1 MDFNFFTKRKKKDT
15 IKVVKEEPGI
25 SVGLDIGTTKVVA
38 FAGRR
43 MANGKIEVLGH
54 GMHQSLG
61 VQRGLVIN
69 IAQTAKIIQQV
80 IRKLQ
85 DDANMDIDT
94 VMVGIAGQYISNIK
108 VTSDMKR
115 QHADADTEITKE
127 DIKQF
132 IENMFKTPTDP
143 GTQIIDVIPQEYV
156 VDKYPPQKNP
166 IGMTGTVISSEF
178 NIITCKTQHIKNIL
192 QSVAK
197 CNLKME
203 GLELEPIA
211 SAEVVLDEEEKET
224 GVALIDIGGGTTDI
238 VIFIDGIMRYTAVI
252 PIAGDVI
259 TEDIKYLFKGI
270 TKEQAEALKCEHG
283 STLPNVADKNQIISI
298 PGIHGREPI
307 EISKYDLACGIKYRM
322 EDVLSRIDTELDS
335 SGCKERLNCGIVFTG
350 GGAQMNGL
358 KEFTEVKLGMKV
370 RIGKPEEK
378 ILFKENDVLVD
389 PRFATGLGLMIMG
402 IEQQEE
408 EYNNDF
414 SEEEY
419 SQKNQN
425 LKDLEKEENEIEKEQ
440 TKKPPIRGRISKEIL
455 DKLLGKLLPD
465 DDLSDTDDDDFDDD
479 DRI

>member
-1 MDFNFFTKRKKKDT
+1 MNLNFFKRGKEKEKAPAEP
-15 IKVVKEEPGI
+15 IKHEPGI

-43 MANGKIEVLGH
+43 SANGKIEVLGY
-54 GMHQSLG
+54 GKHQSIG

-69 IAQTAKIIQQV
+69 IAHTANVIQRV
-80 IRKLQ
+80 IQDLQ
-85 DDANMDIDT
+85 NAAGIDIDT
-94 VMVGIAGQYISNIK
+94 VMVGIAGQYINNIK
-108 VTSDMKR
+108 VVSDMKR
-115 QHADADTEITKE
+115 QHADADSEITKE

-132 IENMFKTPTDP
+132 IDNMFKTPTDP

-192 QSVAK
+192 QSVNK
-197 CNLKME
+197 CNLKTE

-211 SAEVVLDEEEKET
+211 SAEVVLDEDEKEI

-270 TKEQAEALKCEHG
+270 TKEQAESLKCEHG
-283 STLPNVADKNQIISI
+283 STLPNVADKTQIISI
-298 PGIHGREPI
+298 PGIRGREPI
-307 EISKYDLACGIKYRM
+307 EVSKYDLASAINYRM
-322 EDVLSRIDTELDS
+322 KEIIARIDTELEN
-335 SGCKERLNCGIVFTG
+335 SGCKDRLNCGVVFTG

-358 KEFTEVKLGMKV
+358 KEFAEINLGMKV
-370 RIGKPEEK
+370 RIGNPEEK
-378 ILFKENDVLVD
+378 ILFKEDDVLSD
-389 PRFATGLGLMIMG
+389 PRFATGLGLMVMSL
-402 IEQQEE
+402 EQQEE
-408 EYNNDF
+408 EYDYNGADYPAQTQTNTPADKEAEEKTEAKPSKAPTRRGISREILNN
-414 SEEEY
+414 
-419 SQKNQN
+419 
-425 LKDLEKEENEIEKEQ
+425 LL
-440 TKKPPIRGRISKEIL
+440 GRILEEDNL
-455 DKLLGKLLPD
+455 
-465 DDLSDTDDDDFDDD
+465 DDDDDEFDDD